1 MWCLDGE
8 GISEYMK
15 DHIFEVHE
23 RHEDMFDHL
32 SYTHNWSVCENNHA
46 WTGFEPRASAT
57 KVQCSNNWAIKA
69 NW

>member
-32 SYTHNWSVCENNHA
+32 SYTHNWSICEIRTQDLCDKGA
-46 WTGFEPRASAT
+46 
-57 KVQCSNNWAIKA
+57 VL
-69 NW
+69 